1 MKTQKIKVYLS
12 DSAKKKE
19 EVSAKPRVQFGSG
32 LIAPRMLKHVRSQP
46 KVQFGSGLIAPR
58 MLKHVSA
65 AR

>member
-1 MKTQKIKVYLS
+1 MKTQKIKFYLS
-12 DSAKKKE
+12 NSAKNNDE
-19 EVSAKPRVQFGSG
+19 TSAKPRVQFGSG

-65 AR
+65 SR